1 LFRKDKSPVL
11 SDVFGGKRLTNI
23 ADRCY
28 LLRRNRNG
36 VDDKEFPELGIYSFK
51 NNKFVGINRFSIVVE
66 TSRIFNPS

>member
-1 LFRKDKSPVL
+1 
-11 SDVFGGKRLTNI
+11 LTNI